1 MNPIDKPSVYIAV
14 GLISGVGAL
23 VGSTMPMIL
32 GSMAQA
38 FNFSESQLGDIMA
51 VFNLTFTAIAIAAL
65 FFIRLINWKFTSIL
79 GIGLSVTSLLALN
92 LVSSFWAMA
101 ILFGLLGLGIGG
113 LYALGMVIMGDSENP
128 DRAFGI
134 KLGLE
139 AFPATVLLLIL
150 PTFVIPI
157 YGFTGLIY
165 AMAAMCLIIGFCS
178 GLLPAR
184 GVQHQA
190 KPAVS
195 ADQKSSVAAWSFTTD
210 IIPSIFSLS
219 AGIIFFSGILATWA
233 FLEIIGIEK
242 GFLPS
247 RIGWALS
254 LGMIMSAVGGFV
266 AAWLGRKL
274 GRSVPMLLILVVN
287 LASLVMLLQ
296 STAITSF
303 TLGVLLFT
311 FCVNY
316 GLAYFFGLSAEID
329 ISGRLVVLC
338 ATTLSVG
345 GIVGPALGGR
355 LMEANGFEYVL
366 LFSAICSCLAV
377 LIYVA
382 VVESTKR
389 LKSYRNEYASKN

>member
-1 MNPIDKPSVYIAV
+1 
-14 GLISGVGAL
+14 
-23 VGSTMPMIL
+23 
-32 GSMAQA
+32 
-38 FNFSESQLGDIMA
+38 
-51 VFNLTFTAIAIAAL
+51 
-65 FFIRLINWKFTSIL
+65 
-79 GIGLSVTSLLALN
+79 
-92 LVSSFWAMA
+92 
-101 ILFGLLGLGIGG
+101 
-113 LYALGMVIMGDSENP
+113 
-128 DRAFGI
+128 
-134 KLGLE
+134 
-139 AFPATVLLLIL
+139 
-150 PTFVIPI
+150 
-157 YGFTGLIY
+157 
-165 AMAAMCLIIGFCS
+165 
-178 GLLPAR
+178 
-184 GVQHQA
+184 
-190 KPAVS
+190 
-195 ADQKSSVAAWSFTTD
+195 
-210 IIPSIFSLS
+210 
-219 AGIIFFSGILATWA
+219 
-233 FLEIIGIEK
+233 
-242 GFLPS
+242 
-247 RIGWALS
+247 
-254 LGMIMSAVGGFV
+254 MSAVGGFV